1 MKYDSAIKCISPEL
15 SRDIATLILGEA
27 PDLKPI
33 SESLPAD
40 ERRADFLA
48 KIKIA
53 GCEESLIR
61 TLVSDEIR
69 PQDAGTN
76 AFVLREDF

>member
-1 MKYDSAIKCISPEL
+1 MKYDSAIKCISQEL
-15 SRDIATLILGEA
+15 SRDIATLILGET

-33 SESLPAD
+33 SESLPSD

-48 KIKIA
+48 KIA
-53 GCEESLIR
+53 GCEESLIHTR
-61 TLVSDEIR
+61 VSDEIR

-76 AFVLREDF
+76 AFVLRTDS